1 MVNRKKRLQKGIAS
15 LEKQIK
21 LHEDKLKRAEKED
34 NIELAAYYKK
44 EITAKTTKFGEFWVQ
59 KTNRFS
65 WKKDKEEKQRIL
77 DKGG

>member
-1 MVNRKKRLQKGIAS
+1 MVNRKKRLQKGIVS

-44 EITAKTTKFGEFWVQ
+44 EIAAK
-59 KTNRFS
+59 
-65 WKKDKEEKQRIL
+65 KKDKEEKQRIL